1 MWIAGCWLACWVA
14 RGWQG
19 RFEIFGLTRRIRLKQ
34 PPLAG
39 HSDDGFEM
47 TLSYLQN
54 MVTKRIILTI
64 MLISCRS
71 TLFSIATMPF
81 IAARHGLNRPLAILI
96 ITVVLVKIA
105 LAILIS
111 LSPQEAYYW
120 AWTQYPSLSYFDH
133 PPLNSYSIA
142 LTTAL
147 FGNTVF
153 GIKMAAVLWSL
164 GSSVL
169 IARLVI
175 DMFDDRRLAFWAVLA
190 FNLSLLYA
198 FSGVTSSPDAPLL
211 FGWIGTV
218 WAVWRVRQTGQSR
231 WWWLAGCFLG
241 LALLSKYVGVML
253 VGIVGLYLLL
263 DPPMRRW
270 LLRPQPYLAV
280 MLGIAIFS
288 PVIAW
293 NIQHHWV
300 SISFQSTQRLNEI
313 SQMNAIKPQYIAFL
327 FITQTLV
334 LTPYLIWLALRA
346 LWGSLRGL
354 IQRQIP
360 SHALLLLL
368 SAAVPLLVLT
378 LVSFRSEAKFH
389 WLIPVWW
396 SLLIL
401 GMHQAMALSRHLRG
415 IKIGLSTTA
424 LMLITATVILA
435 WHGLPP
441 LGELNTAQVW
451 RKAGLQ
457 VDALV
462 KKERQAGHQAFVF
475 SPDHRISSLIWF
487 YRPSQQRT
495 HSRDIVGARALQY
508 DYFPL
513 DADLKGQSGIFVRP
527 SKEEFQGE
535 ISRIEPYF
543 DKVQLIEV
551 VQTEP
556 QGRSVE
562 LWMGYN
568 YRGKAISNAGFPES
582 L

>member
-1 MWIAGCWLACWVA
+1 
-14 RGWQG
+14 
-19 RFEIFGLTRRIRLKQ
+19 
-34 PPLAG
+34 
-39 HSDDGFEM
+39 
-47 TLSYLQN
+47 
-54 MVTKRIILTI
+54 
-64 MLISCRS
+64 
-71 TLFSIATMPF
+71 MPF
-81 IAARHGLNRPLAILI
+81 IALRHSINRPLAILI
-96 ITVVLVKIA
+96 ITLALVKIA
-105 LAILIS
+105 LAILLS

-120 AWTQYPSLSYFDH
+120 TWTQSPSLSYFDH

-142 LTTAL
+142 LSTAL
-147 FGNTVF
+147 FGDTVF
-153 GIKMAAVLWSL
+153 GIRMAAVTWSL
-164 GSSVL
+164 GTNLL

-190 FNLSLLYA
+190 LNLSLLYA
-198 FSGVTSSPDAPLL
+198 FAGITSSPDSPLL

-241 LALLSKYVGVML
+241 LAGLSKYVGVML
-253 VGIVGLYLLL
+253 PGIVGLYLLL
-263 DPPMRRW
+263 DPAMRRW
-270 LLRPQPYLAV
+270 LLKPQPYLAV
-280 MLGIAIFS
+280 LLGIAIFS

-293 NIQHHWV
+293 NIQHDWV
-300 SISFQSTQRLNEI
+300 SLSFQSTQRIHEMNEI
-313 SQMNAIKPQYIAFL
+313 KSE
-327 FITQTLV
+327 FIVLLLGTQTLM

-346 LWGSLRGL
+346 LWGNLRHFAK
-354 IQRQIP
+354 RQIP
-360 SHALLLLL
+360 SHSLLLLL
-368 SAAVPLLVLT
+368 SAALPLLVFT

-389 WLIPVWW
+389 WLIPAWW

-401 GMHQAMALSRHLRG
+401 GLHQAMGLSSHLRA
-415 IKIGLSTTA
+415 IKIGLSTSA
-424 LMLITATVILA
+424 LMLITAVAILA
-435 WHGLPP
+435 WPGLSP
-441 LGELNTAQVW
+441 LGELNTGPVW

-462 KKERQAGHQAFVF
+462 NKERQAGRQAFVF

-487 YRPSQQRT
+487 DRPSQQRT
-495 HSRDIVGARALQY
+495 HAQDIIGLRALQY

-513 DADLKGQSGIFVRP
+513 DGDLKGQSGIFVLPDKDVFRDDI
-527 SKEEFQGE
+527 SK
-535 ISRIEPYF
+535 IEPYF

-568 YRGKAISNAGFPES
+568 YRGKPFKRPFEGDIG